1 MDNNNEFLFKTNLNC
16 GGCISKVQ
24 SDLDSAEGICHWDV
38 DTNNADKILAVKS
51 DGITEDEIMTI
62 VKSKG
67 FQIKPLI

>member
-67 FQIKPLI
+67 FQIKPLV